1 MKIILLSNNTFTVF
15 GGYEKVVNFVL
26 KNIFKNSEIVILSLP
41 HYKSFNEKPILKEFK
56 EFTIICDSEYNK
68 KIGYLFKIIL
78 QKLLFNDLKI
88 NYNIILKYE
97 NEIKNSDLIIVTDP
111 LLLNSIHTVQKKI
124 NINKKVIYWDH
135 ASLFGYLKGFLSNLF
150 YKNEIIKG
158 LRKTND
164 FIAISNDIK
173 NKIKQYNP
181 YAEVTVSYNPLVNK
195 YKKLVKR
202 SKKNIFIFIG
212 RISDKQKNI
221 SFLFKGLSL
230 LHRNDWLLKI
240 YGQGEDENK
249 LKKYAKKLN
258 IQKNIEWKGFYN
270 EPFTD
275 ITEATALLLTSR
287 WEGFPMVLVE
297 ANACGIP
304 VISSDCI
311 SGPKDIVIPGRNGVL
326 FKEGKLKDFVFYV
339 KNVMDGSIT
348 FDTPENIAQTAER
361 FNEARVLKTI
371 KGVINYE

>member
-41 HYKSFNEKPILKEFK
+41 HYKSFNEKPILNEFQD
-56 EFTIICDSEYNK
+56 FNFICDSECNS
-68 KIGYLFKIIL
+68 KIEYLVKIIFRRF
-78 QKLLFNDLKI
+78 LFNNLMI
-88 NYNIILKYE
+88 NQNIILKYQ
-97 NEIKNSDLIIVTDP
+97 NEIKNTNLIIVTDP
-111 LLLNSIHTVQKKI
+111 LILNSIHTVQNKLK
-124 NINKKVIYWDH
+124 INKKVIYWDH
-135 ASLFGYLKGFLSNLF
+135 GSLFGYLKGFLSKLF

-158 LRKTND
+158 LKKTNH
-164 FIAISNDIK
+164 FIAIANDIK
-173 NKIKQYNP
+173 NKVKQYNP
-181 YAEVTVSYNPLVNK
+181 NAEVIVSYNPLVNK
-195 YKKLVKR
+195 PKHLVKR
-202 SKKNIFIFIG
+202 SQKNIFIFVG
-212 RISDKQKNI
+212 RISDKDKNI

-230 LHRNDWLLKI
+230 IHRNDWLLKI

-249 LKKYAKKLN
+249 LKKYAKKLK
-258 IQKNIEWKGFYN
+258 IHKNIEWKGFYN
-270 EPFTD
+270 EPFSD

-287 WEGFPMVLVE
+287 WEGFGMVLVE

>member
-1 MKIILLSNNTFTVF
+1 MK
-15 GGYEKVVNFVL
+15 
-26 KNIFKNSEIVILSLP
+26 
-41 HYKSFNEKPILKEFK
+41 
-56 EFTIICDSEYNK
+56 
-68 KIGYLFKIIL
+68 
-78 QKLLFNDLKI
+78 QKLI
-88 NYNIILKYE
+88 
-97 NEIKNSDLIIVTDP
+97 
-111 LLLNSIHTVQKKI
+111 
-124 NINKKVIYWDH
+124 W
-135 ASLFGYLKGFLSNLF
+135 
-150 YKNEIIKG
+150 
-158 LRKTND
+158 
-164 FIAISNDIK
+164 
-173 NKIKQYNP
+173 
-181 YAEVTVSYNPLVNK
+181 SYNPLVNK
-195 YKKLVKR
+195 PKHLVKR
-202 SKKNIFIFIG
+202 SQKNIFIFVG
-212 RISDKQKNI
+212 RISDKDKNI

-230 LHRNDWLLKI
+230 IHRNDWLLKI

-249 LKKYAKKLN
+249 LKKYAKKLK
-258 IQKNIEWKGFYN
+258 IHKNIEWKGFYN
-270 EPFTD
+270 EPFSD

-287 WEGFPMVLVE
+287 WEGFGMVLVE